1 MRIGIL
7 LLAVVVELTLAGCG
21 GVGDVHMEVS
31 PVAQNLFRF
40 TDARPTD
47 ARITRTERVG
57 ATLAKHLLGD
67 DRVHPSFPAMLES
80 RLLLAKGEA
89 LKGHTVEVRKAAIRI
104 YEKTGIDRT
113 GEPDRRAFIPQGTQP
128 AYAGAGIV
136 LADLMD
142 IGFSEKRIEIELE
155 GMVDGQPVS
164 ASEYG
169 TYTFGSPE
177 KAVLELMDKT
187 LTGFANKIR

>member
-1 MRIGIL
+1 MSGL
-7 LLAVVVELTLAGCG
+7 PLAVVAALLMAGCG
-21 GVGDVHMEVS
+21 GVGDIHMEAS

-40 TDARPTD
+40 TDARPAED
-47 ARITRTERVG
+47 RLTRTERVG
-57 ATLAKHLLGD
+57 ATLVRHLLGD

-89 LKGHTVEVRKAAIRI
+89 LKGRSVEVRKAAVRV
-104 YEKTGIDRT
+104 YEKTGMDRT
-113 GEPDRRAFIPQGTQP
+113 GEPDRRVFIPQGTQP

-136 LADLMD
+136 LADLMEL
-142 IGFSEKRIEIELE
+142 GFSEKRIEIELE
-155 GMVDGQPVS
+155 GTVDGQPVS

-169 TYTFGSPE
+169 SYTFGSPE

-187 LTGFANKIR
+187 LAGFADKIR